1 MKVSIKFTED
11 KRVIYLQT
19 YYPCLPR
26 RPAMLTYLFRTSKI
40 NETLIRA
47 VIETLLLPVHHL
59 LSPSLLEGNRLCNH
73 DFLPASRK

>member
-11 KRVIYLQT
+11 KRALKPTIPAFPEDLRCSPIFSELQ
-19 YYPCLPR
+19 
-26 RPAMLTYLFRTSKI
+26 KI

-59 LSPSLLEGNRLCNH
+59 LSPSFLEGNRLCNH
-73 DFLPASRK
+73 FLPASRK